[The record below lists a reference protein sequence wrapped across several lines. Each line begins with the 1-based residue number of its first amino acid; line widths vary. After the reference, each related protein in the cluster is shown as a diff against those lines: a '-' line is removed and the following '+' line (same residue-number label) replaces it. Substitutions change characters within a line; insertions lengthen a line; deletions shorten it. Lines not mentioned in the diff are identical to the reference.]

1 MGFYRTTL
9 SKDTYSELYKE
20 KIVEYCKENGILSS
34 DIIVQS
40 FVIWMCVNDYIAI
53 DDSRASDNNLMKIF
67 KIGRWVLEYIK
78 DVKDK
83 RIILST
89 TSAYSNK
96 QLHDDNP
103 VFNSYMC
110 PSGRIMLLPYNICIK
125 GKKDVISRRFDLNK
139 KTLKG
144 LCDVCGFT
152 YKQKGSKFKAEACFY
167 DIKKK
172 I

>member
-1 MGFYRTTL
+1 MGFYKTTL
-9 SKDTYSELYKE
+9 SKDIYSELYKE
-20 KIVEYCKENGILSS
+20 KIVEYCKEHGVLPS

-40 FVIWMCVNDYIAI
+40 FVIWMCVNGYITI
-53 DDSRASDNNLMKIF
+53 DDSQVSNNNLMNLF
-67 KIGRWVLEYIK
+67 KIARWVLEYIEE
-78 DVKDK
+78 DVKNK
-83 RIILST
+83 RIKASY
-89 TSAYSNK
+89 YSDE
-96 QLHDDNP
+96 QLFDDYP
-103 VFNSYMC
+103 VFCSYMC
-110 PSGRIMLLPYNICIK
+110 PSGRIMLLPYNSCIK

>member
-1 MGFYRTTL
+1 MGFYKTTL

-20 KIVEYCKENGILSS
+20 KIVEYCKEHGVLPS

-40 FVIWMCVNDYIAI
+40 FVIWMCVNGYITI
-53 DDSRASDNNLMKIF
+53 DDNRTSNNNLMKIF
-67 KIGRWVLEYIK
+67 KIARWILEYIE
-78 DVKDK
+78 DVKNK
-83 RIILST
+83 RIT
-89 TSAYSNK
+89 TSYKYYSDE
-96 QLHDDNP
+96 QLLKDNP

-110 PSGRIMLLPYNICIK
+110 PSGRIMILPYNPCIK

-144 LCDVCGFT
+144 LCDVCGFA

>member
-1 MGFYRTTL
+1 MGFYKTTL
-9 SKDTYSELYKE
+9 SKDTYSDLYKE
-20 KIVEYCKENGILSS
+20 KIIEYCKEHGVLPS

-40 FVIWMCVNDYIAI
+40 FVIWMCANGYITI
-53 DDSRASDNNLMKIF
+53 DDRQTSNNKLMRIF
-67 KIGRWVLEYIK
+67 KIARWILEYLK

-83 RIILST
+83 RIA
-89 TSAYSNK
+89 SAYSSE
-96 QLHDDNP
+96 QLFKDNP
-103 VFNSYMC
+103 VFDSYMC
-110 PSGRIMLLPYNICIK
+110 PSGRIMLLPYNSCVK
-125 GKKDVISRRFDLNK
+125 GKKDIISRRFDLNK